1 MSQFAPTQPDTLEK
15 QCRYF
20 SIHRNIVGGITTRF
34 TIKGRA
40 GDLLGWVRWYGRW
53 RMWCFLPCEG
63 SVWSADC
70 LADVCKFVAGLN
82 AKVPQNRD
90 KAVSNSE
97 SPVNSGNQLTDG
109 ESDKAK

>member
-20 SIHRNIVGGITTRF
+20 SIHRNIVGG
-34 TIKGRA
+34 
-40 GDLLGWVRWYGRW
+40 
-53 RMWCFLPCEG
+53 
-63 SVWSADC
+63 
-70 LADVCKFVAGLN
+70 LN
-82 AKVPQNRD
+82 AKAPKIRD

-97 SPVNSGNQLTDG
+97 SQVNSGNQLTDG